1 MPLRKINISGP
12 LSFFSQIES
21 QRVEI
26 RCIEESVHSIGIS
39 KLFGKVSISVLFLV
53 VNKPKAGE

>member
-1 MPLRKINISGP
+1 MPLRKINFSGP
-12 LSFFSQIES
+12 LSFFSQIEL

-26 RCIEESVHSIGIS
+26 RCIEESVHLIGIS
-39 KLFGKVSISVLFLV
+39 TLFGKVSISVLFLV